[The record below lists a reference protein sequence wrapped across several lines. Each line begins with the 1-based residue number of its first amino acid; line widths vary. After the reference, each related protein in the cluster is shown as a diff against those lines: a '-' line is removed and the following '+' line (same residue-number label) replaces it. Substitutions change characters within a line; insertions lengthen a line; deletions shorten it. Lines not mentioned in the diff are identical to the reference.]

1 MELTNAFDLLG
12 AMPSDDDDRL
22 QELLDD
28 KELLVEDTTSIKNA
42 YLELKNP
49 QKRIIHEIE
58 FFCKDDFSDFLSL
71 VSNSFEKTPT
81 LKQGAE
87 IFIKTGRWFESHTNG
102 SANTREDEEFDLY
115 SLFADDTSCDTDREN
130 LLNKINSAR
139 ATANISSID
148 SNALEKAIDELKR
161 EFVDLSVKYL
171 DGIKEKSVVGI
182 FNQIVKIDDFQSFF
196 IDELMAHYELIIS
209 EEMSNTE
216 QECRD
221 SFDTV
226 ERTCTVFNNGG
237 PLSYQFEDGLTNF
250 IELLKKWDRFAQP
263 LQVNMQIHG
272 GQHDTSE
279 RLLHDL
285 RNKVIDLCN
294 KFQEVLGNMMEQWST
309 AMSRYDFSTA
319 QNIKHRINEKLPNSI
334 RMIDGLIRVIDTFVS
349 TFTELEVDLEQLKKD
364 KRDLVELKS
373 TINKINDSAQQE
385 TKRLAQA
392 KEIKERES
400 RDCRIIHGVCAVISL
415 VIMIICFACGSVGG
429 GVAFIFITVAFG
441 ICCAAYPNL
450 EGKNVMKW
458 IIITGAILAFIV
470 GMAVGNSSSNKTSS
484 KTSTPSSTYN
494 SSTSYVV
501 TFDKDGGS
509 GGSLKVSAKRGQS
522 MPYATA
528 PTKDGYTFGGYY
540 TSRNGQGTKYYSAS
554 MSSSRSWDK
563 TVNTTLYAYW
573 IIADDGIKLTKD
585 NFQNYF
591 NFSSNCSVSRSAYSS
606 YGTATYSFSLSPKS
620 SFKYSSNSNNPSSIT
635 VTIGLDIS
643 SFNKSYGTPSEY
655 KITVT
660 LYKSSGYKY
669 SGSKTYSVS
678 SYEKYWLDGIYSVD
692 GKIYK

>member
-28 KELLVEDTTSIKNA
+28 KELLVEDTISIKNA

-58 FFCKDDFSDFLSL
+58 FFCKDDFSDFLNL

-102 SANTREDEEFDLY
+102 SANTRDDDEFDLY
-115 SLFADDTSCDTDREN
+115 SLFADDTSCDTDCEN

-148 SNALEKAIDELKR
+148 NNALEKAIDELKR
-161 EFVDLSVKYL
+161 EFVDLSAKYL

-250 IELLKKWDRFAQP
+250 IELLKKWDRFVQP

-334 RMIDGLIRVIDTFVS
+334 RMIDGLIRVIDAFVS

-392 KEIKERES
+392 KEIKEQES

-415 VIMIICFACGSVGG
+415 VIMIICFACGSVAG
-429 GVAFIFITVAFG
+429 GVAFIFMTVAFG

-458 IIITGAILAFIV
+458 IIIVGAILAFIV
-470 GMAVGNSSSNKTSS
+470 GMAV
-484 KTSTPSSTYN
+484 
-494 SSTSYVV
+494 
-501 TFDKDGGS
+501 
-509 GGSLKVSAKRGQS
+509 
-522 MPYATA
+522 
-528 PTKDGYTFGGYY
+528 
-540 TSRNGQGTKYYSAS
+540 
-554 MSSSRSWDK
+554 
-563 TVNTTLYAYW
+563 
-573 IIADDGIKLTKD
+573 
-585 NFQNYF
+585 
-591 NFSSNCSVSRSAYSS
+591 
-606 YGTATYSFSLSPKS
+606 
-620 SFKYSSNSNNPSSIT
+620 
-635 VTIGLDIS
+635 
-643 SFNKSYGTPSEY
+643 
-655 KITVT
+655 
-660 LYKSSGYKY
+660 
-669 SGSKTYSVS
+669 
-678 SYEKYWLDGIYSVD
+678 
-692 GKIYK
+692 